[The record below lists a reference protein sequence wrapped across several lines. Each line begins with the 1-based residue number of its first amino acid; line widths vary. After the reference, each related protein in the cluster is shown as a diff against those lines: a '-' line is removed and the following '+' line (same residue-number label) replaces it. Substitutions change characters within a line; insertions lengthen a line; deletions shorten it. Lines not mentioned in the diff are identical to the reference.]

1 MTQRRSQL
9 TARLGALT
17 MTACLIAA
25 QAGAQGN
32 AGGIPSAQDIWRHLP
47 PLPGQAAAPEPQPAP
62 EAPPAPRPER
72 AAPVEPA
79 PRTPVAVAPPSP
91 PVAAPVPVPV
101 APSPAPVPVPVPV
114 PVAPSPVPA
123 SPPGAP
129 VFTQP
134 PATTAPVPWNGIP
147 AATPSFGSRTLAQ
160 ARVVIHYPER
170 GGFERSQEISRLL
183 RALGTA
189 EVETR
194 PVRYAVDRQS
204 IRYFQDA
211 DREVSGTIADL
222 IGGGGRATVADFTF
236 FRPTPR
242 DGTIEIWLP

>member
-32 AGGIPSAQDIWRHLP
+32 TGGIPTAQDIWRHLP

-101 APSPAPVPVPVPV
+101 PVAPSPAPMPVPV
-114 PVAPSPVPA
+114 PVAPSPVPV